1 MAMNPQVAL
10 VTGASRGIGRG
21 IAIELARIGFSIA
34 INYLESADMESPA
47 HAQRQEAVLEC
58 KRLCEQAATSGAH
71 ATPSLR
77 SGQALKGGATP
88 SFEIFEADI
97 SKAQDRASLLKA
109 VQERFGWIDLLVNN
123 AGVAPRTRADL
134 LEASEES
141 FDRLMSINARGPFF
155 LTQAVAN
162 FWIAGLNQRGEKSRK
177 PKIVNISSVSAYAP
191 SVNRGDYCMSKAAL
205 SMMTQLFAARLA
217 VYGINVYEIRPG
229 IVLTDM
235 TGSVKEKYDRMI
247 SDGLTPL
254 ARWGMPEDV
263 GRAVAAIAEDRFPF
277 STGEVIN
284 VDGGFHI
291 RRL

>member
-1 MAMNPQVAL
+1 MAITPKVAL

-21 IAIELARIGFSIA
+21 IAIELARLGFSVA
-34 INYLESADMESPA
+34 INYSEAADMESPVNPRR
-47 HAQRQEAVLEC
+47 HEAALEC
-58 KRLCEQAATSGAH
+58 QQLCAQAAPSGVD
-71 ATPSLR
+71 S
-77 SGQALKGGATP
+77 
-88 SFEIFEADI
+88 SFELFQADI
-97 SKAQDRASLLKA
+97 SKAEDRAGLLKA

-123 AGVAPRTRADL
+123 AGVAPRGRVDL
-134 LEASEES
+134 LEAGEES
-141 FDRLMSINARGPFF
+141 FDRLMNINARGPFF
-155 LTQAVAN
+155 LTQAVAK
-162 FWIAGLNQRGEKSRK
+162 FWIAGLKDRPDKAPK

-217 VYGINVYEIRPG
+217 EYGINVYEIRPG

-235 TGSVKEKYDRMI
+235 TSPVKEKYDGMI

-263 GRAVAAIAEDRFPF
+263 GRAVSAIAEDRFPF